1 MKIRWKEKGQGLVEY
16 ALILV
21 LVAVVVIGALVL
33 LGPQINSAY
42 SRVITALGGTVPHT
56 YTITSGPTISSSY
69 SSGLCT
75 YSLSMEVK
83 ITDGGSP
90 VSGEAVSVSVSG
102 GAAAGSPPAKTT
114 NSSGIAEWA
123 NTAIKSVGGACQ
135 SGSSTINIAGGA
147 ASGSA
152 SY

>member
-1 MKIRWKEKGQGLVEY
+1 MRLKRERGQGLVEY

-21 LVAVVVIGALVL
+21 LVAVVVIAALVL
-33 LGPQINSAY
+33 LGPQISNAY
-42 SRVITALGGTVPHT
+42 NRVITALGGTVPYT
-56 YTITSGPTISSSY
+56 YTITSGPTISTSY
-69 SSGLCT
+69 SAGICT
-75 YSLSMEVK
+75 YSLSMSVK

-102 GAAAGSPPAKTT
+102 GAAAGSAPTKTT
-114 NSSGIAEWA
+114 NSSGIAEWT
-123 NTAIKSVGGACQ
+123 NTAIKSVGGVCQ
-135 SGSSTINIAGGA
+135 SGSSTISVAGGA

>member
-1 MKIRWKEKGQGLVEY
+1 MRLKRERGQGLVEY

-21 LVAVVVIGALVL
+21 LVAVVVIAALVL
-33 LGPQINSAY
+33 LGPQISSAY
-42 SRVITALGGTVPHT
+42 NRVITGLGGTVPYT
-56 YTITSGPTISSSY
+56 YTITSGPTISTSY

-75 YSLSMEVK
+75 YKLSMKVK
-83 ITDGGSP
+83 VTDGGTAK
-90 VSGEAVSVSVSG
+90 SGASVSVSVAG

-114 NSSGIAEWA
+114 NSSGVAEWE

-135 SGSSTINIAGGA
+135 SGSSTVSVAGGA